1 MSGFNTEQKSRNNAM
16 SVRSEAVKEMK
27 KLSQS
32 VAIPK
37 ERQYKVS
44 LQEMVNSSKKCQD
57 EWGIKGYDIIR

>member
-1 MSGFNTEQKSRNNAM
+1 M